1 MAKDDPTE
9 IRITTDDELLRD
21 VDTAT
26 KLTGIRSRTD
36 LVRHALK
43 VLIGTYGGKK

>member
-43 VLIGTYGGKK
+43 VLIGAYGGKK